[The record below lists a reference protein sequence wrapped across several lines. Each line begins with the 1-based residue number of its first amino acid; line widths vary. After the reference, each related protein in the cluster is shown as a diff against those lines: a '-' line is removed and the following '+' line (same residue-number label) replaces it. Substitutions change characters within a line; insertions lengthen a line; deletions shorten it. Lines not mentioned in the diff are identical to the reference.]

1 MELFRDLVQQAIAVD
16 SIWSIVLRGVI
27 WLGISLVIII
37 STDRPNP
44 EQSMRSL
51 KANLGFFLMFLVVSG
66 GLIGL
71 LFSYTKA

>member
-1 MELFRDLVQQAIAVD
+1 MELFRNLVQQAIAVD